1 MTVFQPDL
9 LDDADALLAADRG
22 GLLRAL
28 AGAGAQVRRS
38 VAVAGESGVDR
49 LRGSQPP
56 RAVLVAA
63 DATAPYLAELISV
76 LAAAGAPVIDWR
88 HARLPMWA
96 GPADVLLV
104 VSAEGRH
111 PRLAE
116 LVADADGRGLT
127 LAVAAP
133 GGSPVA
139 YAAARHPVADVSHLS
154 QLPPRAVWWALATP
168 ALLALDALGLS
179 DSRALLAKVA
189 DALDVVAEADRPDS
203 SVYTGPAKL
212 LAADLAES
220 LPIIAGIGG
229 AATVAAHRFAG
240 SVQLLGGYTA
250 VSAALPDD
258 VARIGALLEF
268 ASSEADFFADRATD
282 ATVLPRLVLIGDD
295 DRYAGNPYGDSTYS
309 DSSFSDDRSQADRA
323 GRDWAGSVRNDRSS
337 DDGDTEWDGLGEDAG
352 RRAGTALAGLA
363 ASRGIGNSRVLV
375 PAAEPLVRFAAATA
389 TGDFAATYLALARGV
404 DPSAPRLGELP
415 H

>member
-1 MTVFQPDL
+1 MTAFRPDL
-9 LDDADALLAADRG
+9 LDDADALLAVDRG

-38 VAVAGESGVDR
+38 VAVAGESGVNR

-63 DATAPYLAELISV
+63 DATAPYLAELLSV

-179 DSRALLAKVA
+179 DSRALLPKVA
-189 DALDVVAEADRPDS
+189 DALDAVAEADRPDS

-229 AATVAAHRFAG
+229 GATVAAHRFAG

-250 VSAALPDD
+250 VSASLPDD

-268 ASSEADFFADRATD
+268 ASSEADFFADRASD

-295 DRYAGNPYGDSTYS
+295 DRFDDNP
-309 DSSFSDDRSQADRA
+309 FSEDRLGEDRS
-323 GRDWAGSVRNDRSS
+323 GTDWDGGLRNDRSGS
-337 DDGDTEWDGLGEDAG
+337 DGDTEWDGLGEDAG

-363 ASRGIGNSRVLV
+363 SSRGIGNSRVLV